1 MSDLL
6 DIRRNN
12 RKGSIVVIGQTFE
25 SDDERQQ
32 YFRERLR
39 EFLKDPEFRSRSDFP
54 NASDEEIMRLSN
66 PPYYTAC
73 PNPFI
78 GEFVEYTKND
88 EMVPASDQPYSGDL
102 VADSRHPV
110 YSFHPYHTKVP
121 PAVIKTL
128 IEHYTRPGDL
138 VLDAF
143 GGSGMTGVAAREAG
157 RNAIVIDLSPIASFV
172 SAINTYNNP
181 GYSAIELVESAII
194 ESKKSLGWLYDV
206 KEGSRTFSANY
217 YVWTDVFTCPEC
229 IFEFPFFPHGVIHHG
244 NKVETRKSFSC
255 PSCGA
260 ELNVRRVERVIT
272 SSGKK
277 KALAWVNAGSGRN
290 RINRE
295 PNDHDL
301 DVILRISDL
310 QGKYWVPEDR
320 IDPTGYSAKLAQLGD
335 KAITDVS
342 KFLSERNKI
351 VFADLWHRISMHED
365 VEIRNSALSCLT
377 SIFTV
382 ISERQGYFGGGGGM
396 SGNLYMPIVR
406 MEKNVYDSLERKL
419 KKLLQSE
426 AAKPTNAYTCI
437 VGTQSATKLHSIPD
451 NCIDYIYT
459 DPPFGANIIYS
470 EMNLILEGWLRVR
483 TSSKDEAVIDETKHK
498 LFDDY
503 GHLMRDAFGE
513 YYRVLKPGHWITVEF
528 HNTKASVWNL
538 IQTGLSEAGFVVAQV
553 GKLDKGST
561 TILADIR
568 PGAVVQDLVISAYKP
583 DVNIERVISERG
595 SNAESA
601 WEFVEQHLKHIT
613 VYSSGD
619 VGLSFV
625 AERSDRI
632 LYDRMVAWFIRHN
645 TLVPLSAQEFFE
657 GLRQRYVERDE
668 MFFLPDQVGQYDR
681 VRARYEE
688 RPQQELFVSDE
699 KSAIDWLTSFLR
711 KRPSTYRE
719 VHPEFVSQLGAGWRK
734 HEEKPELTDLLEDN
748 FLIYQG
754 NGDVPSQVHS
764 YLSTNF
770 KDLRGLEKDDPRL
783 KAKAKDRWY
792 VPDPSKA
799 KDLEQKR
806 ERSLLKE
813 FENYKS
819 APGRKLKE
827 FRLEVLRAGFKT
839 AWGAKDYKTIIGI
852 AQKIPE
858 EALQEDEKL
867 LLWYDQAL
875 TRMEAN
881 A

>member
-1 MSDLL
+1 MTDLL
-6 DIRRNN
+6 DLHANSKKGPVEVLGRKFSSDEERRE
-12 RKGSIVVIGQTFE
+12 FF
-25 SDDERQQ
+25 QQ
-32 YFRERLR
+32 RLR
-39 EFLKDPEFRSRSDFP
+39 EILKNPEFRSRSDFP
-54 NASDEEIMRLSN
+54 NASDEEILRLSN
-66 PPYYTAC
+66 PPFYTAC
-73 PNPFI
+73 PNPFLEDFI
-78 GEFVEYTKND
+78 SSVGSLGTE
-88 EMVPASDQPYSGDL
+88 PATDKPYSGDL
-102 VADSRHPV
+102 VSDSRHPV

-121 PAVIKTL
+121 PAVIRKL

-143 GGSGMTGVAAREAG
+143 CGSGMTGVAARESD
-157 RNAIVIDLSPIASFV
+157 RNAIVIDLAPIAGFL
-172 SAINTYNNP
+172 SAINSQSNP
-181 GYSAIELVESAII
+181 AHAAAKILKKAISESQK
-194 ESKKSLGWLYDV
+194 ELGWLYET
-206 KEGSRTFSANY
+206 KEGERKLLANY

-229 IFEFPFFPHGVIHHG
+229 VFEFPFFPHGVIHHG
-244 NKVETRKSFSC
+244 NKVETRKSFPC

-272 SSGKK
+272 SAGKK
-277 KALAWVNAGSGRN
+277 KALVWVNAGTGRN
-290 RINRE
+290 RINRT
-295 PNDHDL
+295 PNSHDL
-301 DVILRISDL
+301 AVVDKIGEL
-310 QGKYWVPEDR
+310 QTKYWIPSDA
-320 IDPTGYSAKLAQLGD
+320 IDPSGYSAKLAQLGD

-342 KFLSERNKI
+342 KFLSERNRI
-351 VFADLWHRISMHED
+351 VFSDLWQRVSRTED
-365 VEIRNSALSCLT
+365 VEVRNAALSCLT

-406 MEKNVYDSLERKL
+406 MEKNVYASLERKI
-419 KKLLQSE
+419 KKLLQAE
-426 AAKPTNAYTCI
+426 AAKPSSERLCL
-437 VGTQSATKLHSIPD
+437 VGTQSATKLDAIAPNS
-451 NCIDYIYT
+451 IDYIYT

-470 EMNLILEGWLRVR
+470 EMNLILEGWLKVR
-483 TSSKDEAVIDETKHK
+483 TSAKEEAVIDETKEK

-503 GHLMRDAFGE
+503 GRLMRDSFKE
-513 YYRVLKPGHWITVEF
+513 YYRVLKPGRWITVEF

-538 IQTGLSEAGFVVAQV
+538 IQTALSEAGFVVAQV

-568 PGAVVQDLVISAYKP
+568 PGAVVQDLIISAYKP
-583 DVNIERVISERG
+583 DGSVERVIYEHG
-595 SNAESA
+595 STAESA
-601 WEFVEQHLKHIT
+601 WKFVEQHLKHLPI
-613 VYSSGD
+613 SKSGSAE
-619 VGLSFV
+619 LSFV
-625 AERSDRI
+625 AERSERI

-668 MFFLPDQVGQYDR
+668 MFFLPDQVGEYDR
-681 VRARYEE
+681 VRARYDE

-699 KSAIDWLTSFLR
+699 KSAIDWLTSLL
-711 KRPSTYRE
+711 KKKPSTYRE
-719 VHPEFVSQLGAGWRK
+719 IHPEFVSQLGAGWRK
-734 HEEKPELTDLLEDN
+734 HEARPELTDLLEDN

-754 NGDVPSQVHS
+754 IGSVPSQIHS

-770 KDLRGLEKDDPRL
+770 KDLRGLEKEDSRL

-813 FENYKS
+813 FESYKS
-819 APGRKLKE
+819 APGRRLKE

-839 AWGAKDYKTIIGI
+839 AWAEKDYKTIIGI